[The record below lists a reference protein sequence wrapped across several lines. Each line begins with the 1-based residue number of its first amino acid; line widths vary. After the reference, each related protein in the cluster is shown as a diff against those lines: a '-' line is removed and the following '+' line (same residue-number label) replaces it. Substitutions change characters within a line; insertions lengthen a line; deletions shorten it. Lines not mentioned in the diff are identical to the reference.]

1 MLVAITLQKYPWNLN
16 VQTLIKDDLFLIL
29 LIITNWYI
37 VLKNNRTVPFV
48 NMMGNLRPQDHK
60 KENKQH

>member
-16 VQTLIKDDLFLIL
+16 VQTLIKDELFLIL

-37 VLKNNRTVPFV
+37 VLKNREIST
-48 NMMGNLRPQDHK
+48 
-60 KENKQH
+60 